1 MAVYGT
7 FASATGQTL
16 ERVLW
21 PTEGTPRGVVQLVH
35 GMAEHISRYD
45 AAAQALNAAG
55 YAVVGHTH
63 PGHGEKAP
71 LLGYWENGWDAL
83 IEDVHALRLETQK
96 EYAGAPYFL
105 LGHSMGS
112 FVVRGYCLKHE
123 KGLAGVVLS
132 GTGHFT
138 RPVVTLA
145 KAIASLQCALGGER
159 KPSRL
164 VEKLSSSGYNRGYD
178 DVKTP
183 FDWLSRDREQVARY
197 IADPYCGFTFT
208 AGAYRDMFDGLSRL
222 YPQKL
227 GAMEKDV
234 PVYLF
239 SGDMD
244 PVGGHGEGVKRVAQ
258 ELRDAGVRDVT
269 LRLYPGGRH
278 EMFNETNRDEV
289 YVDLI
294 GWLNEKA
301 VKDNRC

>member
-1 MAVYGT
+1 MAVYGN

-197 IADPYCGFTFT
+197 IADP
-208 AGAYRDMFDGLSRL
+208 
-222 YPQKL
+222 
-227 GAMEKDV
+227 EKDV

-289 YVDLI
+289 YADLI
-294 GWLNEKA
+294 DWLNEKA
-301 VKDNRC
+301 VERKRC

>member
-1 MAVYGT
+1 MAVYET
-7 FASATGQTL
+7 FRSVTGQEL
-16 ERVLW
+16 EKALW
-21 PTEGTPRGVVQLVH
+21 PAEGVPKGVVQFVH

-55 YAVVGHTH
+55 YTVVGHTH
-63 PGHGEKAP
+63 LGHGEKAP
-71 LLGYWENGWDAL
+71 LLGYFAGKNGWDAL
-83 IEDVHALRLETQK
+83 IEDVHALRLETRK
-96 EYAGAPYFL
+96 AYPGMPYFL

-123 KGLAGVVLS
+123 KGLTGVALS

-145 KAIASLQCALGGER
+145 KTMASLQCVLGGER
-159 KPSRL
+159 KPGRL

-178 DVKTP
+178 DVQTP
-183 FDWLSRDREQVARY
+183 FDWLSCDRDQVALY
-197 IADPYCGFTFT
+197 LADPYCGFTFT

-222 YPQKL
+222 YPEKL
-227 GAMEKDV
+227 GTMDKDV

-239 SGDMD
+239 AGDMD
-244 PVGGHGEGVKRVAQ
+244 PVGSHGKGVKRVAQ

-278 EMFNETNRDEV
+278 EMFNEINREEV
-289 YVDLI
+289 YADLI
-294 GWLNEKA
+294 AWLDGKTA
-301 VKDNRC
+301 KG

>member
-7 FASATGQTL
+7 FTSVTGQEL
-16 ERVLW
+16 EKAFW
-21 PTEGTPRGVVQLVH
+21 PTEGAPRGVVQFVH

-63 PGHGEKAP
+63 LGHGEKAP
-71 LLGYWENGWDAL
+71 RLGYFAGENGWDAL
-83 IEDVHALRLETQK
+83 IEDVHALRLETQQA
-96 EYAGAPYFL
+96 YPGVPCFL

-123 KGLAGVVLS
+123 KGLTGVILS

-138 RPVVTLA
+138 RPVVTLGRA
-145 KAIASLQCALGGER
+145 VAGLQCALGGAE

-178 DVKTP
+178 DVQTP
-183 FDWLSRDREQVARY
+183 FDWLSRDRDQVALY
-197 IADPYCGFTFT
+197 MADPYCGFTFT

-222 YPQKL
+222 YPEKL

-239 SGDMD
+239 AGDRD
-244 PVGGHGEGVKRVAQ
+244 PVGSHGEGVKRVAQ

-278 EMFNETNRDEV
+278 EMFNEINRDEV
-289 YVDLI
+289 YADLI
-294 GWLNEKA
+294 AWLDGKTT
-301 VKDNRC
+301 KG

>member
-1 MAVYGT
+1 MNFVWA
-7 FASATGQTL
+7 F
-16 ERVLW
+16 
-21 PTEGTPRGVVQLVH
+21 LV
-35 GMAEHISRYD
+35 GGLIC
-45 AAAQALNAAG
+45 
-55 YAVVGHTH
+55 VVGQ
-63 PGHGEKAP
+63 
-71 LLGYWENGWDAL
+71 LLIDLTKLTPARILVLY
-83 IEDVHALRLETQK
+83 
-96 EYAGAPYFL
+96 
-105 LGHSMGS
+105 
-112 FVVRGYCLKHE
+112 VV
-123 KGLAGVVLS
+123 AGVVLS

-227 GAMEKDV
+227 GAMEKNV

-289 YVDLI
+289 YADLI

>member
-1 MAVYGT
+1 MAVYET
-7 FASATGQTL
+7 FRSVTGQEL
-16 ERVLW
+16 EKALW
-21 PTEGTPRGVVQLVH
+21 PAEGVPKGVVQFVH

-55 YAVVGHTH
+55 YTVVGHTH
-63 PGHGEKAP
+63 LGHGEKAP
-71 LLGYWENGWDAL
+71 LLGYFAAENGWDAL
-83 IEDVHALRLETQK
+83 IEDVHALRLETRK
-96 EYAGAPYFL
+96 AYPGMPYFL

-123 KGLAGVVLS
+123 KGLTGVALS

-145 KAIASLQCALGGER
+145 KTMASLQCVLGGER
-159 KPSRL
+159 KPGRL

-178 DVKTP
+178 DVQTP
-183 FDWLSRDREQVARY
+183 FDWLSRDRDQVALY
-197 IADPYCGFTFT
+197 LADPYCGFTFT

-222 YPQKL
+222 YPEKL
-227 GAMEKDV
+227 GTMDKDV

-239 SGDMD
+239 AGDMD
-244 PVGGHGEGVKRVAQ
+244 PVGSHGKGVKRVAQ

-278 EMFNETNRDEV
+278 EMFNEINREEV
-289 YVDLI
+289 YADLI
-294 GWLNEKA
+294 AWLDGKTA
-301 VKDNRC
+301 KG

>member
-1 MAVYGT
+1 MAVYET
-7 FASATGQTL
+7 FRSVTGQEL
-16 ERVLW
+16 EKALW
-21 PTEGTPRGVVQLVH
+21 PAEGVPKGVVQFVH

-55 YAVVGHTH
+55 YTVVGHTH
-63 PGHGEKAP
+63 LGHGEKAP
-71 LLGYWENGWDAL
+71 LLGYFAGKNGWDAL
-83 IEDVHALRLETQK
+83 IEDVHALRLETRK
-96 EYAGAPYFL
+96 AYPGMPYFL

-123 KGLAGVVLS
+123 KGLTGVALS

-145 KAIASLQCALGGER
+145 KTMASLQCVLGGER
-159 KPSRL
+159 KPGRL

-178 DVKTP
+178 DVQTP
-183 FDWLSRDREQVARY
+183 FDWLSCDRDQVALY
-197 IADPYCGFTFT
+197 LADPYCGFTFT

-222 YPQKL
+222 YPEKL
-227 GAMEKDV
+227 GTMDKDV

-239 SGDMD
+239 AGDMD
-244 PVGGHGEGVKRVAQ
+244 PVGSHGKGVKRVAQ

-278 EMFNETNRDEV
+278 EMFNEINRDEV
-289 YVDLI
+289 YADLI
-294 GWLNEKA
+294 AWLDEKIT
-301 VKDNRC
+301 KG

>member
-7 FASATGQTL
+7 FTSVTGQEL
-16 ERVLW
+16 EKAFW
-21 PTEGTPRGVVQLVH
+21 PTEGATRGVVQFVH
-35 GMAEHISRYD
+35 GMAEHIRRYD
-45 AAAQALNAAG
+45 AAARALNAAG

-63 PGHGEKAP
+63 LGHGEKAP
-71 LLGYWENGWDAL
+71 LLGYIAAENGWDAL

-96 EYAGAPYFL
+96 AYPGVPYFL

-112 FVVRGYCLKHE
+112 FVVRGYCLKYE

-132 GTGHFT
+132 GTGHFA

-145 KAIASLQCALGGER
+145 KTVAGLQCALGGEK
-159 KPSRL
+159 KPSHL

-178 DVKTP
+178 DVQTS

-222 YPQKL
+222 YPEKL
-227 GAMEKDV
+227 GTMEKEV

-239 SGDMD
+239 SGAMD
-244 PVGGHGEGVKRVAQ
+244 PVGAHGEGVKRVAQ
-258 ELRDAGVRDVT
+258 ELRDAGIRDVT
-269 LRLYPGGRH
+269 LRLYPDGRH
-278 EMFNETNRDEV
+278 EMFNEVNCDEA
-289 YVDLI
+289 YADLI
-294 GWLNEKA
+294 AWLDEKT
-301 VKDNRC
+301 VQG

>member
-1 MAVYGT
+1 MAVYET
-7 FASATGQTL
+7 FRSVMGQEL
-16 ERVLW
+16 EKALW
-21 PTEGTPRGVVQLVH
+21 PAEGVPKGVVQFVH

-55 YAVVGHTH
+55 YTVVGHTH
-63 PGHGEKAP
+63 LGHGEKAP
-71 LLGYWENGWDAL
+71 LLGYFAGKNGWDAL
-83 IEDVHALRLETQK
+83 IEDVHALRLETRK
-96 EYAGAPYFL
+96 AYPGMPYFL

-145 KAIASLQCALGGER
+145 KTMASLQCVLGGER
-159 KPSRL
+159 KPGRL

-178 DVKTP
+178 DVQTP
-183 FDWLSRDREQVARY
+183 FDWLSRDRDQVALY
-197 IADPYCGFTFT
+197 LADPYCGFTFT

-222 YPQKL
+222 YPEKL
-227 GAMEKDV
+227 GTMDKDV

-239 SGDMD
+239 AGDMD
-244 PVGGHGEGVKRVAQ
+244 PVGSHGEGVKRVAQ

-269 LRLYPGGRH
+269 LCLYSGGRH
-278 EMFNETNRDEV
+278 EMFNEINRDEV
-289 YVDLI
+289 YADLI
-294 GWLNEKA
+294 AWLDEKIT
-301 VKDNRC
+301 KG

>member
-7 FASATGQTL
+7 FASVTGQTL

-21 PTEGTPRGVVQLVH
+21 PIEGTPRGVVQLVH

-45 AAAQALNAAG
+45 TAAQALNAAG

-183 FDWLSRDREQVARY
+183 FDWLSRDPGSRWR
-197 IADPYCGFTFT
+197 GTSRTRT
-208 AGAYRDMFDGLSRL
+208 AASPSR
-222 YPQKL
+222 
-227 GAMEKDV
+227 
-234 PVYLF
+234 
-239 SGDMD
+239 
-244 PVGGHGEGVKRVAQ
+244 R
-258 ELRDAGVRDVT
+258 
-269 LRLYPGGRH
+269 GR
-278 EMFNETNRDEV
+278 T
-289 YVDLI
+289 
-294 GWLNEKA
+294 A
-301 VKDNRC
+301 TCSTA

>member
-1 MAVYGT
+1 MT
-7 FASATGQTL
+7 RRRRRST
-16 ERVLW
+16 R
-21 PTEGTPRGVVQLVH
+21 P
-35 GMAEHISRYD
+35 
-45 AAAQALNAAG
+45 G

-183 FDWLSRDREQVARY
+183 FDWLSRDPGSRWR
-197 IADPYCGFTFT
+197 GTSRTRT
-208 AGAYRDMFDGLSRL
+208 AASPSR
-222 YPQKL
+222 
-227 GAMEKDV
+227 
-234 PVYLF
+234 
-239 SGDMD
+239 
-244 PVGGHGEGVKRVAQ
+244 R
-258 ELRDAGVRDVT
+258 
-269 LRLYPGGRH
+269 GR
-278 EMFNETNRDEV
+278 T
-289 YVDLI
+289 
-294 GWLNEKA
+294 A
-301 VKDNRC
+301 TCSTA

>member
-7 FASATGQTL
+7 FASVTGQTL

-45 AAAQALNAAG
+45 TAAQALNAAG

-183 FDWLSRDREQVARY
+183 FDWLSRVPGSRWRGTSQTR
-197 IADPYCGFTFT
+197 T
-208 AGAYRDMFDGLSRL
+208 AASPSR
-222 YPQKL
+222 
-227 GAMEKDV
+227 
-234 PVYLF
+234 
-239 SGDMD
+239 
-244 PVGGHGEGVKRVAQ
+244 R
-258 ELRDAGVRDVT
+258 
-269 LRLYPGGRH
+269 GR
-278 EMFNETNRDEV
+278 T
-289 YVDLI
+289 
-294 GWLNEKA
+294 A
-301 VKDNRC
+301 TCSTA